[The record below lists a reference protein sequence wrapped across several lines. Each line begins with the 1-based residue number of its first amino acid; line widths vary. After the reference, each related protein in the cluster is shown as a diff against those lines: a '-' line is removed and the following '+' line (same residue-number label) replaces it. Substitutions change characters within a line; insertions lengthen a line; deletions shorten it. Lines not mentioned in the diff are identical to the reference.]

1 MPLLIWAEGHKMFAV
16 TVCILGLLHMSAA
29 CGLTGI
35 CTDLTSVQQ
44 EIVDVHN
51 THRRAVEPTA
61 SNMLKMRWSDAVAES
76 AQGWID
82 QCNMTHGPPSSRMIE
97 GYEMGENLFKA
108 SVVYSWTDVINA
120 WHSEVNNYEYPTGST
135 NGQSIGHYTQVVWYS
150 SYEIGCAVAQCGS
163 FYFYGCHY
171 YRAGNFRAVPPY
183 SLGDPCAACPD
194 DCEDDLCTNPC
205 PYINT
210 FTNCD
215 KLKEMATCDNSVVSQ
230 WCPASC
236 QCEDKIVPI
245 ARK

>member
-1 MPLLIWAEGHKMFAV
+1 MFAV
-16 TVCILGLLHMSAA
+16 TVCFLGLLHMNAA
-29 CGLTGI
+29 CSLVSLILIHFFYDTYNRFFAMN
-35 CTDLTSVQQ
+35 LTSVQQ
-44 EIVDVHN
+44 EIEDVHN
-51 THRRAVEPTA
+51 AYRRAVEPAA
-61 SNMLKMRWSDAVAES
+61 SNMLKMSWSDAVARS

-82 QCNMTHGPPSSRMIE
+82 QCNMTHGPPSSR
-97 GYEMGENLFKA
+97 YEMGENLFKA
-108 SVVYSWTDVINA
+108 SAVYSWTDVINA
-120 WHSEVNNYEYPTGST
+120 WHSEVNYYEYPIGST

-150 SYEIGCAVAQCGS
+150 SYEVGCAVAQCGS

-171 YRAGNFRAVPPY
+171 YRAGNFRGVPPY

-215 KLKEMATCDNSVVSQ
+215 ELKEMATCDNSVVSQ

-236 QCEDKIVPI
+236 QCEDKIIPI

>member
-1 MPLLIWAEGHKMFAV
+1 PDIF
-16 TVCILGLLHMSAA
+16 TVIIVKKKNIYIFFYQLYLKLGV
-29 CGLTGI
+29 

-51 THRRAVEPTA
+51 AYRRAVEPTA
-61 SNMLKMRWSDAVAES
+61 SNMLKMSWSDAVARS
-76 AQGWID
+76 AHGWTD
-82 QCNMTHGPPSSRMIE
+82 QCNMTHGPPSSRMID

-108 SVVYSWTDVINA
+108 SAVYSWTDVINA
-120 WHSEVNNYEYPTGST
+120 WHSEVNYYEYPIGST
-135 NGQSIGHYTQVVWYS
+135 NGQPIGHYTQVVWYN
-150 SYEIGCAVAQCGS
+150 SYEVGCASQIKVVSCVHPCPFLHFS
-163 FYFYGCHY
+163 
-171 YRAGNFRAVPPY
+171 GNFRGVPPY

-215 KLKEMATCDNSVVSQ
+215 ELKEMATCDNSVVSQ

-236 QCEDKIVPI
+236 QCEDRIVPI